1 MKLSDI
7 DYPIEFLAAL
17 RNGDLVVFAGA
28 GVSKGSP
35 ACLPDFQEL
44 AEEIARGTGRCVN
57 TPLDRF
63 LGDLDREGVRIHV
76 KAAACLRSKRARP
89 TSLHRNLLR
98 LLLAS
103 GKPRVVTTNFDEL
116 FEEVAIL
123 NREELGRL
131 ALYQAPALPR
141 GKDFVGLAHVH
152 GALDRPEDMVLTDRD
167 FARAYLTEGW
177 ARDFLSD
184 LFENHPV
191 LFVGYSHSET
201 LMDYLARALPPQET
215 KLRWV
220 LYGDKQPNNERWN
233 DLGVQVIPFPQNTAD
248 DFSALDEGIAVLA
261 EYAKRGWKEWKCVIA
276 SLVQDPPQEHDAESL
291 DQLADIMSQDEGVRL
306 FTEANPS
313 VEWITWL
320 DEKGFLAK
328 CFEVDQFMEP
338 NFLLRRWLSLF
349 MYSHPR
355 ELGSLLERYK
365 MRLHPAFWRVLMRN
379 LSPDNDCNW
388 NSRAFM
394 RWISILIDTWPANI
408 KDTEGISLDSVM
420 ACCVEHQLFAC
431 WLRIFDRMM
440 DQHLRLEADIEWPN
454 ECERPHIQSDEQ
466 KWQSRSLLEYKFRKW
481 YSKGLR
487 PGWPEVAE
495 PVFRCGVRHLENLHL
510 VWQAWQ
516 RPVQSNQDAYRTDGI
531 RAAIEPHDRDQKQSR
546 YTGLVNLLID
556 IVRDALECLAV
567 HSPKA
572 IPQLCTALAQ
582 SDSPLLQR
590 LAIHGINATKVLD
603 ADGKIQWL
611 QQHGVPH
618 DRNSHHEQY
627 TLVSQ
632 AYIDASPAVRAQFL
646 QVLCSQPKDSD
657 SWLTE
662 SYWPRRFGLW
672 LFGLQE
678 EASDC
683 SVLQSKLEQLLQTN
697 PDINPALEPEFY
709 DGLPM
714 QEALYPEPPVTA
726 EELLA
731 KPAAHGLPMLLA
743 FGSDPHF
750 RGDRSTLGGSVTDA
764 VRMSPAWGWDLA
776 DSLVSEPKGVSYL
789 WQSLLI
795 AWFKID
801 MDHDDYGKA
810 LEYIE
815 QIQSVKE
822 LPDETCNLEITW
834 LLDKLAGQAYIHSD
848 FLSLLPKAHRLA
860 EQLWECLDR
869 TELIARVPYWN
880 LKPPDLGDKE
890 ATWIGLSG
898 NHPAGMLCHFWI
910 QGLGASYQHT
920 ATTDAAWADGYKQ
933 QLEHVLADS
942 SWFRH
947 LGGLVLTSRFEEL
960 LRWESEW
967 ALEYVLPL
975 LRTCDSGMFRASW
988 VGYLSDEIEPPSAI
1002 PQLSACLFHALPRIR
1017 KELNQN
1023 QQYQFIR
1030 YYLEMFHL
1038 FPEEAKEKWIPNIF
1052 RLDDEELRHFFARAI
1067 TGALRTWNLQHRQQA
1082 WSCWLKRYWRERV
1095 LYNVPAPEFDIIEV
1109 QYSLLWLQFLPFA
1122 FPDAV
1127 DLAVEMPFQRG
1138 QEFWPALSPLADPRQ
1153 GKSQE
1158 PSLVQQYPDA
1168 VARLLVTIGSYS
1180 ASDYGWHLDGR
1191 ALIDQLMS
1199 SDRVPAH
1206 YKEKLQELVIQ
1217 VGLN

>member
-7 DYPIEFLAAL
+7 NYPVEFLAAL

-44 AEEIARGTGRCVN
+44 AEEIARGTGKCVN

-63 LGDLDREGVRIHV
+63 LGDLDREGVQIHLR
-76 KAAACLRSKRARP
+76 AADCLRSKRARP
-89 TSLHRNLLR
+89 TSLHRDLLR
-98 LLLAS
+98 LFLAS
-103 GKPRVVTTNFDEL
+103 GKQRVVTTNFDEL

-131 ALYQAPALPR
+131 ALYRAPALPR

-152 GALDRPEDMVLTDRD
+152 GALNRPEDMVLTDRD

-220 LYGDKQPNNERWN
+220 LYGDKQPNTERWN
-233 DLGVQVIPFPQNTAD
+233 DLGVQVISFPQNTAD

-291 DQLADIMSQDEGVRL
+291 DQVADIMSQDEGVRL

-338 NFLLRRWLSLF
+338 NFLLRGWLSLF

-431 WLRIFDRMM
+431 WLRIFDRML

-454 ECERPHIQSDEQ
+454 ECEQPSIRGQEQSR
-466 KWQSRSLLEYKFRKW
+466 QSRSVLEYQFRKW
-481 YSKGLR
+481 YDEGLR

-495 PVFRCGVRHLENLHL
+495 PVLRCGVRHLENLHL

-516 RPVQSNQDAYRTDGI
+516 RPEQSNQVAYRTDGI
-531 RAAIEPHDRDQKQSR
+531 RAAIEPHDRDQKQGR
-546 YTGLVNLLID
+546 YAGLVNLLID

-572 IPQLCTALAQ
+572 IPQLCTTLAQ

-590 LAIHGINATKVLD
+590 LAIHGIYVTQVLD
-603 ADGKIQWL
+603 ADDKIQWL
-611 QQHGVPH
+611 LQHGALH
-618 DRNSHHEQY
+618 ERNSHHEQY
-627 TLVSQ
+627 RLVCQ
-632 AYIDASPAVRAQFL
+632 AYIDAGPAVRARFL
-646 QVLCSQPKDSD
+646 EILCSKPEDPN
-657 SWLTE
+657 SWQTE
-662 SYWPRRFGLW
+662 SYWSRRFSLW
-672 LFGLQE
+672 LFGLQKV
-678 EASDC
+678 ASDC
-683 SVLQSKLEQLLQTN
+683 SVLLSKLEQLLQTY
-697 PDINPALEPEFY
+697 PDMLPVPEPEFY
-709 DGLPM
+709 NGLPM
-714 QEALYPEPPVTA
+714 PKAGYIEPAVTA

-731 KPAAHGLPMLLA
+731 QPAVHWLPRLLA
-743 FGSDPHF
+743 SESDPHF
-750 RGDRSTLGGSVTDA
+750 RGDHLALGRSVTDA
-764 VRMSPAWGWDLA
+764 VLKSPAWGWDLA
-776 DSLVSEPKGVSYL
+776 DALVSEAKGIAYL
-789 WQSLLI
+789 WSSLLI
-795 AWFKID
+795 AWRQID
-801 MDHDDYGKA
+801 MDPKDCGKA
-810 LEYIE
+810 LKYIE
-815 QIQSVKE
+815 QIQSVRE
-822 LPDETCNLEITW
+822 LADENCNLAITW
-834 LLDKLAGQAYIHSD
+834 LLDRLARQAYIHSD

-869 TELIARVPYWN
+869 MEPVEQVPYWN
-880 LKPPDLGDKE
+880 MKTPNLGDRE
-890 ATWIGLSG
+890 ASWIGRSA
-898 NHPAGMLCHFWI
+898 NHPAGVLCHFWI
-910 QGLGASYQHT
+910 QGLGASHQHT
-920 ATTDAAWADGYKQ
+920 ATADAASADGYKL

-947 LGGLVLTSRFEEL
+947 LGGLVLASRCEEL
-960 LRWESEW
+960 LRWESKW
-967 ALEYVLPL
+967 TLEYVLPL
-975 LRTCDSGMFRASW
+975 LRTSDSGMFRASW
-988 VGYLSDEIEPPSAI
+988 VGFLSDEMEPPSAV
-1002 PQLSACLFHALPRIR
+1002 PQLRACLFHALPRIR
-1017 KELNQN
+1017 EELNQN
-1023 QQYQFIR
+1023 QQYQFIG

-1038 FPEEAKEKWIPNIF
+1038 FPDEAKEKWIPNIF
-1052 RLDDEELRHFFARAI
+1052 RLDDEELRHLFARAI
-1067 TGALRTWNLQHRQQA
+1067 TGALSIWSLQHRQQA

-1095 LYNVPAPEFDIIEV
+1095 LHNVPAPGFDTIEV
-1109 QYSLLWLQFLPFA
+1109 QNSLLWLQHLPFA

-1127 DLAVEMPFQRG
+1127 DLAVEMPFQQG
-1138 QEFWPALSPLADPRQ
+1138 QVFWHALTPLADPHV
-1153 GKSQE
+1153 SQE
-1158 PSLVQQYPDA
+1158 PSLVQQYPAA
-1168 VARLLVTIGSYS
+1168 VAKLLVAIGSYS
-1180 ASDYGWHLDGR
+1180 VSDYGWHLDGR
-1191 ALIDQLMS
+1191 AIIDQLMS
-1199 SDRVPAH
+1199 SDCVPAH
-1206 YKEKLQELVIQ
+1206 YKDKLEELTIQ
-1217 VGLN
+1217 VGLK